1 MNKNSKNYNRMPKS
15 KGIETATV
23 YLPMEC
29 AKKIKHMVLQESN
42 RQIIDEFLIIQG
54 MKEKFLEADVSIPNK
69 IVMFGPPGTGK
80 TLTAFYLAH
89 KLNLPLIVVRLDA
102 IIHSHLGETASN
114 IRKIFEFAK
123 AATCVLFLDEFDA
136 IARARD
142 AIDEVKE
149 MARVVNTL
157 LQCLD
162 EFQGDSTFIAATNLE
177 EELDNAVWRR
187 FDTRMTY
194 DLPGLAEL
202 KQFLINLLG
211 ESESSLQVIEQSTP
225 ILRGCS
231 FADIEQIILKAKR
244 KVIIEDSEMS
254 YEKIADAYKAYNP
267 KAQQGDFKMSSRT
280 SGNEEGQLVWN

>member
-1 MNKNSKNYNRMPKS
+1 MTTKKNIRLPKS

-23 YLPMEC
+23 YTPDEC
-29 AKKIKHMVLQESN
+29 LKKIKHIVLQEN
-42 RQIIDEFLIIQG
+42 NQQIVDEFITIQS
-54 MKEKFLEADVSIPNK
+54 MKQKFEEAEVPIPNK

-89 KLNLPLIVVRLDA
+89 RLELPLIIVRLDA
-102 IIHSHLGETASN
+102 IIHSHLGETGSN

-123 AATCVLFLDEFDA
+123 LAPCVLFLDEFDA

-142 AIDEVKE
+142 SIDEVKE

-162 EFQGDSTFIAATNLE
+162 EFHGNSTFIAATNLE

-194 DLPGLAEL
+194 GLPGKSEL
-202 KQFLINLLG
+202 GMFLTNLIGDSVENKGL
-211 ESESSLQVIEQSTP
+211 IEQAKE
-225 ILRGCS
+225 LLQGCS

-244 KVIIEDSEMS
+244 KMIIEDSAMS
-254 YEKIADAYKAYNP
+254 YDKIVDGYVAYNP
-267 KAQQGDFKMSSRT
+267 RT
-280 SGNEEGQLVWN
+280 IPREAALVNSNNYV